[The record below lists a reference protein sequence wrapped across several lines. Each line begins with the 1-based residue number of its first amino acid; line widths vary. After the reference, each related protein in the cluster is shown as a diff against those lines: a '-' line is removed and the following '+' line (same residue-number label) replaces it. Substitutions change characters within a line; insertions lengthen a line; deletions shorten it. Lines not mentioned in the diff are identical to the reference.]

1 MLWEGSDLPS
11 LVHCA
16 ELALGAGAVSEL
28 KEGEREHPPPPPGLG
43 EQAGGTPAVREQGGP
58 HPPPGECWRT
68 LGGVCV
74 CRPPSLGLP
83 GCGGKCW
90 L

>member
-28 KEGEREHPPPPPGLG
+28 KEGEREHPPPRQALG
-43 EQAGGTPAVREQGGP
+43 SRLGARQLSGSREGPTRRLGSAGEL
-58 HPPPGECWRT
+58 W
-68 LGGVCV
+68 GVCV
-74 CRPPSLGLP
+74 CAGHPP
-83 GCGGKCW
+83 
-90 L
+90 